1 MNDHE
6 NKYERGSLKDRA
18 KELSSLGFLTVIV
31 AAVSVFLM
39 NIIVFPLS
47 FFAVNNVNAF
57 NIVLKNIFYLFIITF
72 ILFIFFNKIK
82 NLKRMGLRLSSIVL
96 YFIKRP
102 FHYLS
107 LFLFFILLS
116 SLLVITIYYLFSA
129 NYYLIYK
136 LAGGVQ

>member
-1 MNDHE
+1 MNNHE
-6 NKYERGSLKDRA
+6 NKYERGSLKDRI

-39 NIIVFPLS
+39 NLVVFPLS
-47 FFAVNNVNAF
+47 YFAVNNVNSF
-57 NIVLKNIFYLFIITF
+57 NIILKNIFYLFIITF

-82 NLKRMGLRLSSIVL
+82 YLKRTGMRLSSILL

-107 LFLFFILLS
+107 LVLFFILLS
-116 SLLVITIYYLFSA
+116 SILVITIYYLFST
-129 NYYLIYK
+129 NYYFIFK
-136 LAGGVQ
+136 LGGGVQ